1 MDWGFWDQVGFGV
14 IPRGFGGFGVS
25 VDAQAEEKEMVWG
38 WIWMGMLGKA
48 PGKLGETGKRTQET
62 LRAPQH
68 RKARGK
74 NPGIWVGNGSSQNH
88 LIPTHLSG
96 HRPPLDPSGAGD
108 QDVVSDQKIPRDRQP
123 LPAPVGAGRP
133 LLPFGRRFQGKR
145 REKLAPESG
154 SQVFQGGQVLV
165 HHVPL
170 RQLPGGH
177 RVPLEVPQEAAEDVL
192 HPEARQE
199 VVLLDLA
206 AEGARDAV
214 LEAAKKRREKP
225 QKSLGKL
232 SESPWKTLR
241 KTLE

>member
-1 MDWGFWDQVGFGV
+1 
-14 IPRGFGGFGVS
+14 
-25 VDAQAEEKEMVWG
+25 
-38 WIWMGMLGKA
+38 MGMDLDGNAGK
-48 PGKLGETGKRTQET
+48 GSRQTGRNWKKNSRNAQSAS
-62 LRAPQH
+62 APQS
-68 RKARGK
+68 KGK
-74 NPGIWVGNGSSQNH
+74 KKPGIWVGNGSSQNH

-96 HRPPLDPSGAGD
+96 HRPPLDPSSAGD

-123 LPAPVGAGRP
+123 LLAPVGAGRP

-225 QKSLGKL
+225 QKTLGKL
-232 SESPWKTLR
+232 SESPWKTLGIKHSENPWETLQKFSENPWKTLR